1 MGITKMTDL
10 RITSED
16 KAWDVFKDAVGGNL
30 IGEVSSVE
38 FLGWPEITITLDGGK
53 FESSLTTAVMENLIE
68 VQRNLNRS
76 YALLNYNIND
86 SRRNTAGDRDN
97 IELVFKVEKGS
108 TDITAAIA
116 NGLQNL
122 ITSMGDK
129 MDPTQFLI
137 LILGSGLLYCGQSVY
152 RERLK
157 KQIEEKKIDADLE
170 IKKEDTERFKMLSE
184 VVAKVPVLKTIAYE
198 SEDAQAALVKAAS
211 YADNASLMGIDT
223 ISKSTYQSLTKN
235 PRSRSKEV
243 RLDGSYR
250 VLIADKGN
258 PDGRYKL
265 SGDLGEFTASMDEE
279 NLDSSDIDFFKSA
292 FWSGAEIEL
301 KINAKS
307 LRGNIFEASIVGV
320 KSLDKDDA

>member
-1 MGITKMTDL
+1 MNELTI
-10 RITSED
+10 SNED
-16 KAWDVFKDAVGGNL
+16 QAWEVFEKAISGSFDGDVA
-30 IGEVSSVE
+30 SVK
-38 FLGWPEITITLDGGK
+38 FLDWPQITITLDGGK

-68 VQRNLNRS
+68 VQKNLNRS

-86 SRRNTAGDRDN
+86 SRKNTAGDRDN

-108 TDITAAIA
+108 TDITAGIA

-129 MDPTQFLI
+129 MSPTEFLV
-137 LILGSGLLYCGQSVY
+137 LILGGGLLYCAQSVY
-152 RERLK
+152 RARLQ
-157 KQIEEKKIDADLE
+157 KQIDEKKIDADLE
-170 IKKEDTERFKMLSE
+170 VRKEDTERFKMLAD
-184 VVAKVPVLKTIAYE
+184 VVAKAPVLKAIAYE

-211 YADNASLMGIDT
+211 YADKASLMGIDT
-223 ISKSTYQSLTKN
+223 ISKSAYQSLTKN
-235 PRSRSKEV
+235 PRSKSKEV

-258 PDGRYKL
+258 SEGRFKL
-265 SGDLGEFTASMDEE
+265 SGNHGEFTASMDEE
-279 NLDSSDIDFFKSA
+279 NLDSSEIDIFKSA

-307 LRGNIFEASIVGV
+307 LRGNIFDASIVGV
-320 KSLDKDDA
+320 KNIDDDA